1 MKKVIRYECEHCKK
15 LFKIDRHFCFK
26 DPANR
31 ACASCKYYLGYE
43 DNMAEDGRIYRSYS
57 CGYNDEGYTIYQDPS
72 FWFPCST
79 TEEVPFQSHHGSRG
93 YNCDWWEL
101 KGGKDA

>member
-1 MKKVIRYECEHCKK
+1 MKKVIRYECEFCKK
-15 LFKIDRHFCFK
+15 LFKINRHFCFK

-31 ACASCKYYLGYE
+31 ACASCRYYLGRE
-43 DNMAEDGRIYRSYS
+43 DNMANYGYKYRSYV
-57 CGYNDEGYTIYQDPS
+57 CGYDSGCYSIYQDPP
-72 FWFPCST
+72 FWFSGVN

-101 KGGKDA
+101 REKEN